1 MIMASKY
8 IIKRQ
13 SDLFKMS
20 VSVLKN
26 FVRQGSKTA
35 MSKVKRLQ
43 NTDVSGFSQT
53 IALYEE
59 FKPHLKGKSLGY
71 TQNLSRDELILRA
84 NAISNIMLVD
94 ETPAKLAKMIS
105 DDLYDEWL
113 SGTFGE
119 WENFEDFVSDE
130 QTKSVIRFARDNEA
144 FLRSV
149 IDTSDDPELQD
160 ALEYVEDNPDKY
172 YVELVRISSKW
183 AKRSAP
189 YEIDELRSKYKYRD
203 ITSGKRKDRRKKKK

>member
-1 MIMASKY
+1 MASKY

-20 VSVLKN
+20 TSALKE

-35 MSKVKRLQ
+35 MSKVSRLQ
-43 NTDVSGFSQT
+43 KTDVSGFSQT
-53 IALYEE
+53 LALYEE

-71 TQNLSRDELILRA
+71 TQNLTRDELILRA

-94 ETPAKLAKMIS
+94 ETPAKLAKMVS

-119 WENFEDFVSDE
+119 WNSFEDFVSDE

-144 FLRSV
+144 FLRGV
-149 IDTSDDPELQD
+149 IDTSDDPELQE

-172 YVELVRISSKW
+172 YLELVRISSKW
-183 AKRSAP
+183 VNRSAP
-189 YEIDELRSKYKYRD
+189 YEINELRKKYKYRD
-203 ITSGKRKDRRKKKK
+203 ITAGKRKDRRRKKK

>member
-1 MIMASKY
+1 MASKY

-20 VSVLKN
+20 TNALKN

-35 MSKVKRLQ
+35 MSKVRRLQ
-43 NTDVSGFSQT
+43 KTDVSAFSQT
-53 IALYEE
+53 VALYED
-59 FKPHLKGKSLGY
+59 FKPHLRGKSLGF

-94 ETPAKLAKMIS
+94 ETPAKLSKWVS
-105 DDLYDEWL
+105 DEYYDDWV

-119 WENFEDFVSDE
+119 WKSFEEFTSSED
-130 QTKSVIRFARDNEA
+130 TKSVIRFGRDNEA

-160 ALEYVEDNPDKY
+160 ALEYVVDDPDKY
-172 YVELVRISSKW
+172 YLELVRISSKW

-189 YEIDELRSKYKYRD
+189 YEIDELRKKYKYRD